1 MSNVKLIVKSQS
13 LLLPDHFSAY
23 FWDTRFT
30 GRELL
35 DWPEH
40 TIERVLGYGQWK
52 DIRFLRK
59 IVGDKAIRSVVKSSR
74 RLSPRTVNLW
84 TILLSISKRETSCFQ
99 KPSHPIPTG

>member
-1 MSNVKLIVKSQS
+1 MSNTKLIVKSLS
-13 LLLPDHFSAY
+13 LLPDHFRAY

-40 TIERVLGYGQWK
+40 TIERVLEYGQWK
-52 DIRFLRK
+52 DIRFLRE
-59 IVGDKAIRSVVKSSR
+59 IVGDEAIRSVVKSSR